1 MKTTKTQKRI
11 SRHNRV
17 RAKIT
22 GTAARPRVAIFKSNK
37 FTYAQVIDDT
47 TGVTIISISDY
58 AGKKSKVA
66 KPARPNASGRS
77 GGGTKT
83 EKATLNGQ
91 ALAKVLK
98 EKGID
103 TVLFDRGGFK
113 YHGRVKALAEG
124 LREAGIKL

>member
-22 GTAARPRVAIFKSNK
+22 GTAVRPRVAIFKSNK

-47 TGVTIISISDY
+47 TGVTIISVSDY

-66 KPARPNASGRS
+66 K
-77 GGGTKT
+77 GTKT

-91 ALAKVLK
+91 TLAKMLK

-113 YHGRVKALAEG
+113 YHGRVKALAES